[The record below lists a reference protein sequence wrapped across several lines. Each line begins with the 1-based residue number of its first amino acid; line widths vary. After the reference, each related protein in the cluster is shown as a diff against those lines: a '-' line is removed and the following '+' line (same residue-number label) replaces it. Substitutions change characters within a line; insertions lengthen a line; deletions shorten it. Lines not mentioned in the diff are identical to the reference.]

1 MTKKPTPSK
10 VSLRFFR
17 WYCHPDYQED
27 IEGDLRERFDR
38 KVAEKGAVTAKW
50 GFFKDVI
57 MLFRPGIIRSW
68 EGNQRLNHYGMFRN
82 YFKVGVRNIL
92 KYKVFSFIN
101 VFGLAVAMSV
111 CMLIILMLAD
121 QKSYDRFHEKK
132 DRVYRIL
139 LQPKKSKLGIPY
151 ATGPFPMA
159 ASLKTDY
166 PIIEEA
172 THLAQRFGGDIEYE
186 QKFAEVKGYF
196 TDATF
201 FRIFSYELERG
212 DRHTALEGTNSMVV
226 THEVAHQLFG
236 DQNPIGKS
244 VNFTDGGIGV
254 TDEGTALVDWG
265 TYTING
271 VLAKTAYKTHLQ
283 FDVLISSPSLDMLHK
298 ENKIDNLSGNWIDN
312 QCYTYVLLQE
322 KANEN
327 GLKTALDHLNSIQF
341 DNNENLKGSKLIP
354 QALTKITPGP
364 LFGVGNAPS
373 TSLPTLVYY
382 ILSGLALVVMISAC
396 LNYTNLSVARTLTR
410 TREIG
415 IRKVNGAKRRD
426 LIFQFMSESM
436 ITALLS
442 LAVASVLLL
451 FVKLGFKGLWLNKY
465 LGFDLDANIYVYL
478 IFLGFALVV
487 GLIAGIFPALR
498 LSKYRPAKV
507 LGSQNGTGV
516 SRSRL
521 RKVLT
526 VTQFVISLLFI
537 VTSVVIYNQFGYIM
551 NFDYGFNA
559 KNVVNINLQG
569 NDFYLVK
576 NKFGSIPGIS
586 GISGCAYLPAT
597 GRNDNTSLK
606 MPGVEEAQKAIDLR
620 VDENFLDLLEINLI
634 AGRNLSSADI
644 GNISWILVNEE
655 TARVFGYDHPTDI
668 VGASFDG
675 GLKVVG
681 VFQDLTF
688 HPPSSGRHTGP
699 IILRNEPGRFKFVS
713 LKIESEYKAAVIARL
728 QKEWKTIDPAH
739 PLKYNFYDDEL
750 AGTNQGF
757 SDVVSIIGFIAF
769 LAITISCLGLL
780 GIAVYITERRT
791 KEVGIR
797 KVMGAGNFKLVFLL
811 SKEFLIML
819 GISILIAAPL
829 SHFLNSLWLNFLANR
844 VAFGFGTVFLASMFL
859 LILGLLTIGPQTF
872 RVSNRNPVNSL
883 RDE

>member
-1 MTKKPTPSK
+1 MIKQTKPPA
-10 VSLRFFR
+10 VPLRFFR

-27 IEGDLRERFDR
+27 IEGDLRERFRRRLD
-38 KVAEKGAVTAKW
+38 EKGIKAAKW
-50 GFFKDVI
+50 QFYKDV
-57 MLFRPGIIRSW
+57 MRLFRLGIIRSL
-68 EGNQRLNHYGMFRN
+68 ERSYQLNYYDMFRN
-82 YFKVGVRNIL
+82 YFKVGIRNIL

-139 LQPKKSKLGIPY
+139 MQPKKSKLGIPY

-172 THLAQRFGGDIEYE
+172 THLAQRFGGDIVYE

-196 TDATF
+196 TDAAF
-201 FRIFSYELERG
+201 FRIFGYELEKG
-212 DRHTALEGTNSMVV
+212 DRHTALDRTNTMVV

-244 VNFTDGGIGV
+244 VNFADGGIGV
-254 TDEGTALVDWG
+254 IDEGTAPVDWG
-265 TYTING
+265 TYTITG

-283 FDVLISSPSLDMLHK
+283 FDVLISSPSLDILHK
-298 ENKIDNLSGNWIDN
+298 ENKIDNLSNNWIDN
-312 QCYTYVLLQE
+312 QCYTYVLLHE
-322 KANEN
+322 NVDEN
-327 GLKTALDHLNSIQF
+327 GLKTVLDHLTSIQF
-341 DNNENLKGSKLIP
+341 DNNEKLKGSKLIP

-364 LFGVGNAPS
+364 LFGVGNTPS

-396 LNYTNLSVARTLTR
+396 LNYTNLSVARALTR
-410 TREIG
+410 TKEIG
-415 IRKVNGAKRRD
+415 VRKVNGAKRRD

-442 LAVASVLLL
+442 LVMANVLLL
-451 FVKLGFKGLWLNKY
+451 FVKLGFQGLWLNNY

-478 IFLGFALVV
+478 IFLGFAFVI

-498 LSKYRPAKV
+498 LSKYRPTKA
-507 LGSQNGTGV
+507 LRSQNGTGV
-516 SRSRL
+516 NRLGL
-521 RKVLT
+521 RKALT
-526 VTQFVISLLFI
+526 VTQFVISLLFV
-537 VTSVVIYNQFGYIM
+537 VTSIVIYNQFGYIM
-551 NFDYGFNA
+551 TFDYGFTV

-606 MPGVEEAQKAIDLR
+606 MPGIEEAQKAIDLR

-634 AGRNLSSADI
+634 AGRNLPSADK
-644 GNISWILVNEE
+644 GNKSWILVNEE
-655 TARVFGYDHPTDI
+655 TAKVFGYDYPTDI
-668 VGASFDG
+668 VGTSFDG

-681 VFQDLTF
+681 VFQNLTF
-688 HPPSSGRHTGP
+688 HPPSFGRHTGP

-713 LKIESEYKAAVIARL
+713 LKIESENKAAVIARL
-728 QKEWKTIDPAH
+728 QKAWKTIDPVH
-739 PLKYNFYDDEL
+739 PLKYDFYDDKL
-750 AGTNQGF
+750 ASTNQEF
-757 SDVVSIIGFIAF
+757 SDVVSIETQG
-769 LAITISCLGLL
+769 SPCP
-780 GIAVYITERRT
+780 
-791 KEVGIR
+791 
-797 KVMGAGNFKLVFLL
+797 LV
-811 SKEFLIML
+811 KI
-819 GISILIAAPL
+819 P
-829 SHFLNSLWLNFLANR
+829 
-844 VAFGFGTVFLASMFL
+844 
-859 LILGLLTIGPQTF
+859 
-872 RVSNRNPVNSL
+872 
-883 RDE
+883 